1 MAALFKI
8 TRRQFAVGAGSAALV
23 LPGAAL
29 PAPSNADRANTYRAR
44 LSKSLAG
51 TAGTLQDG
59 MIAKFPEVSQG
70 LEIDWVDGDP
80 GQLQVFILSGALDS
94 GPFGALGL
102 AEAAQKG
109 ADLVMFGP
117 RLNNHGSWIVRADS
131 PFKHPADLKGRKI
144 ATQLPTSDTYRHA
157 RMAAALHKLDL
168 QKDFQVIFGS
178 SIANIALFNRGDVD
192 AVIAIEPTST
202 RLIAQGHREIARVAD
217 QWKEATGDTAPL
229 SLVTCAGT
237 RQWVEKNPETAR
249 RVGAQAQAINRKFVA
264 DPTIVRDPDIYRPM
278 GFKDTDKAA
287 IDLLVERLP
296 RVYATEWNKAVF
308 DGFDRQLEVA
318 LSLGII
324 EKKPA
329 KRYYQEL

>member
-1 MAALFKI
+1 MASFRVD
-8 TRRQFAVGAGSAALV
+8 RRRFAAGAGSAALLL
-23 LPGAAL
+23 LPGVAL
-29 PAPSNADRANTYRAR
+29 PAPSPVYKAR

-70 LEIDWVDGDP
+70 LEIEWVDGDP
-80 GQLQVFILSGALDS
+80 GQLQVFILSGAIDS

-109 ADLVMFGP
+109 ADLLMFGP
-117 RLNNHGSWIVRADS
+117 RLNNHGSWIVRGDS
-131 PFKHPADLKGRKI
+131 PFKHPSDLKGRKI

-217 QWKEATGDTAPL
+217 QWKEATGDSAPL
-229 SLVTCAGT
+229 SLVTCAAT

-249 RVGAQAQAINRKFVA
+249 RVGQQALAINRKFVA
-264 DPTIVRDPDIYRPM
+264 DPTVVRDPDIYRPM

-324 EKKPA
+324 EKKPV

>member
-1 MAALFKI
+1 M

-29 PAPSNADRANTYRAR
+29 PAPSNAYRAR

-59 MIAKFPEVSQG
+59 MIRKFPELSQG

-131 PFKHPADLKGRKI
+131 PFKHPSDLKGRKI

-217 QWKEATGDTAPL
+217 QWKEATGDAAPL

-278 GFKDTDKAA
+278 GFKESDTAI

>member
-1 MAALFKI
+1 MASFRVD
-8 TRRQFAVGAGSAALV
+8 RRQFAAGAGSAALLL

-29 PAPSNADRANTYRAR
+29 PAPSPAYKAR

-80 GQLQVFILSGALDS
+80 GQLQVFILSGAIDS

-109 ADLVMFGP
+109 ADLLMFGP
-117 RLNNHGSWIVRADS
+117 RLNNHGSWIVRGDS
-131 PFKHPADLKGRKI
+131 PFKHPSDLKGRKI

-217 QWKEATGDTAPL
+217 QWQEATGDSAPL

-249 RVGAQAQAINRKFVA
+249 RVGAQALAINRKFVA
-264 DPTIVRDPDIYRPM
+264 DPTVVRDPDIYRPM

>member
-1 MAALFKI
+1 MASFRVD
-8 TRRQFAVGAGSAALV
+8 RRRFAVGAGSAALLL
-23 LPGAAL
+23 LPGVAL
-29 PAPSNADRANTYRAR
+29 PAPSPVYKAR

-70 LEIDWVDGDP
+70 LEIEWVDGDP
-80 GQLQVFILSGALDS
+80 GQLQVFILSGAIDS

-109 ADLVMFGP
+109 ADLLMFGP
-117 RLNNHGSWIVRADS
+117 RLNNHGSWIVRGDS
-131 PFKHPADLKGRKI
+131 PFKHPSDLKGRKI

-217 QWKEATGDTAPL
+217 QWKEATGDSAPL
-229 SLVTCAGT
+229 SLVTCAAT

-249 RVGAQAQAINRKFVA
+249 RVGQQALAINRKFVA
-264 DPTIVRDPDIYRPM
+264 DPTVVRDPDIYRPM

>member
-1 MAALFKI
+1 MAHNQQGLS
-8 TRRQFAVGAGSAALV
+8 RRQFAAGVG
-23 LPGAAL
+23 GAAL
-29 PAPSNADRANTYRAR
+29 AAALGAPHLALAAQTRRAR
-44 LSKSLAG
+44 LSKSGPG

-59 MIAKFPEVSQG
+59 MMAKFPELLKG
-70 LEIDWVDGDP
+70 LDIEWVDGDP

-102 AEAAQKG
+102 AEVAQKNV
-109 ADLVMFGP
+109 DLVMFGP
-117 RLNNHGSWIVRADS
+117 RLNNHGSWIVKADS
-131 PFKHPADLKGRKI
+131 PYKHPADLKGKRI

-168 QKDFQVIFGS
+168 QKDFQFIFGS
-178 SIANIALFNRGDVD
+178 SVANLAMFTRGDVE

-202 RLIAQGHREIARVAD
+202 RLIAQGYREIARVAD
-217 QWKEATGDTAPL
+217 QWQEATGDTAPL
-229 SLVTCAGT
+229 SLVTCAAT
-237 RQWVEKNPETAR
+237 RTWVEKNPETSRA
-249 RVGAQAQAINRKFVA
+249 VGQLALDINRRFVA
-264 DPTIVRDPDIYRPM
+264 DPSVVRDPLIYRPM
-278 GFKDTDKAA
+278 GFKDTDTAI

-324 EKKPA
+324 EKKPQ
-329 KRYYQEL
+329 KRYIQEL

>member
-1 MAALFKI
+1 MPKHHAAL
-8 TRRQFAVGAGSAALV
+8 TRRALAGLSA
-23 LPGAAL
+23 GAAL
-29 PAPSNADRANTYRAR
+29 AAAFPAPFPAHAQSGLKVRV
-44 LSKSLAG
+44 SKSGPG

-59 MIAKFPEVSQG
+59 MIERFPAFAEG
-70 LEIDWVDGDP
+70 LDIEWVDGDP
-80 GQLQVFILSGALDS
+80 GQLQVFILSGAIDS

-117 RLNNHGSWIVRADS
+117 RLNNHGSWIVKANS
-131 PFKHPADLKGRKI
+131 PYKHPADLRGKRI

-157 RMAAALHKLDL
+157 RMAAALQKLDL
-168 QKDFQVIFGS
+168 RSDFEVVFGPP
-178 SIANIALFNRGDVD
+178 IANIALFNRGDVD
-192 AVIAIEPTST
+192 AIIAIEPTST

-237 RQWVEKNPETAR
+237 RKWVEKNPETAR
-249 RVGAQAQAINRKFVA
+249 LVGRLALRINRQFVA
-264 DPTIVRDPDIYRPM
+264 DPSIIRDPAIHGPM
-278 GFKDTDKAA
+278 GFKNPDKALL
-287 IDLLVERLP
+287 DLLVERLP
-296 RVYATEWNKAVF
+296 RVYATEWDKAVF

-318 LSLGII
+318 LSLGIL

-329 KRYYQEL
+329 RTYIQDI

>member
-1 MAALFKI
+1 
-8 TRRQFAVGAGSAALV
+8 
-23 LPGAAL
+23 
-29 PAPSNADRANTYRAR
+29 
-44 LSKSLAG
+44 
-51 TAGTLQDG
+51 

-80 GQLQVFILSGALDS
+80 GQLQVFILSGAIDS

-109 ADLVMFGP
+109 ADLLMFGP
-117 RLNNHGSWIVRADS
+117 RLNNHGSWIVRGDS
-131 PFKHPADLKGRKI
+131 PFKHPSDLKGRKI

-217 QWKEATGDTAPL
+217 QWQEATGDSAPL

-249 RVGAQAQAINRKFVA
+249 RVGAQALAINRKFVA
-264 DPTIVRDPDIYRPM
+264 DPTVVRDPDIYRPM